1 MNMIKKVERTIQKY
15 DLLESGDRVLVALSG
30 GPDSTALLMA
40 LIRLAGELN
49 LTLFAAHFNHGLRG
63 RESNADEKF
72 SRDLAKKTGLIFC
85 SAKMDKNLNKKGVSP
100 EDFYRR
106 QRYEF
111 LNQTAKEC
119 RASKIALGHNL
130 QDQAETVLLNLLRG
144 SGPEG
149 LKGFLPKRDGKFIR
163 PLMEITR
170 QEIISF
176 LEQSGMAYRRDSS
189 NENRLYLR
197 NQIRAELIPYLQE
210 KYNPKIVENLART
223 AEILRV
229 EDQFIREQVA
239 RVLRSRFVQ
248 CAENRFL
255 LKIEHLKKLS
265 PALRWRLL
273 KTVLEDLTPQKNGI
287 TFLHVTALDQ
297 LIQKGASGKR
307 ILFPSRIE
315 ARREYNDLIVE
326 KTPRKQIPFEYVVEV
341 PGTVQIREKNVTIE
355 AALIRKSR
363 VDFENKNTVYLDW
376 DKIKRPLMVRNR
388 RDGDWFQPLG
398 MTGRQKIKNFFIDHK
413 IPAAKRDDVLLMVD
427 GISVIAIEN
436 IHVNE
441 RVKITGETKKV
452 LRMKV
457 TGF

>member
-1 MNMIKKVERTIQKY
+1 MIEKVKQTIEKY
-15 DLLESGDRVLVALSG
+15 DLLARGDRVLVALSG
-30 GPDSTALLMA
+30 GPDSTALLMT
-40 LIRLAGELN
+40 LIKLADELN
-49 LTLFAAHFNHGLRG
+49 LTLFTAHFNHGLRG

-72 SRDLAKKTGLIFC
+72 SRDLAKKMGLLFC
-85 SAKMDKNLNKKGVSP
+85 SVKMNKNIIKKGVSP

-106 QRYEF
+106 QRYDF
-111 LNQTAKEC
+111 LNKAAKEY
-119 RASKIALGHNL
+119 RAKKIALGHNL

-163 PLMEITR
+163 PLMETSR

-176 LEQSGMAYRRDSS
+176 LEQSGTAYRRDSS
-189 NENRLYLR
+189 NENRMYLR

-229 EDQFIREQVA
+229 EDEFIREQVA
-239 RVLRSRFVQ
+239 KVLSSHFVQ
-248 CAENRFL
+248 YAENRFL
-255 LKIEHLKKLS
+255 MKIDYLKKLS
-265 PALRWRLL
+265 PAVRWRLF

-287 TFLHVTALDQ
+287 SFLHVTALEK
-297 LIQKGASGKR
+297 LIQKSESGKR
-307 ILFPSRIE
+307 IMLPSKIE
-315 ARREYNDLIVE
+315 ARREYNALIVE
-326 KTPRKQIPFEYVVEV
+326 KTPRKQIQFEYVVEV
-341 PGTVQIREKNVTIE
+341 PGTVQIQEKNVIIE
-355 AALIRKSR
+355 AVLIKKNS

-376 DKIKRPLMVRNR
+376 DKIRRPLIVRNR

-398 MTGRQKIKNFFIDHK
+398 MAGRQKIKNFFIDHK
-413 IPAAKRDDVLLMVD
+413 IPAAKRDDVLLIVD

-436 IHVNE
+436 THVNE

-452 LRMKV
+452 LQMKV
-457 TGF
+457 AGI